1 MTNMTKAQLTDKA
14 NVLEKDL
21 NTALI
26 DLKYQ
31 RLLCEAMENRIAKIG
46 ILVGSWVETGYGLNQ
61 ADKVRFAELVFEM
74 MYSELRE
81 EIEV

>member
-1 MTNMTKAQLTDKA
+1 MNNMTKAQLIDIV
-14 NVLEKDL
+14 NNLETDL

-31 RLLCEAMENRIAKIG
+31 RLLCEAMEKRIAKIG
-46 ILVGSWVETGYGLNQ
+46 ILVDSWVETGHGLNQ
-61 ADKVRFAELVFEM
+61 SDKVRFAELAFEM